1 MNEQRHSC
9 FLKVSDY
16 YKKYFE
22 IKYGTPVR
30 FPQNSLLGV
39 YMKTHLFR
47 DADFSGITDFSYNEV
62 AFHLKPQKSLFTA
75 QFKMLTEKRKKITWS
90 WKCLKAS
97 ANLAVR

>member
-22 IKYGTPVR
+22 IKYGTLVR

-47 DADFSGITDFSYNEV
+47 DADFRV
-62 AFHLKPQKSLFTA
+62 
-75 QFKMLTEKRKKITWS
+75 
-90 WKCLKAS
+90 
-97 ANLAVR
+97 